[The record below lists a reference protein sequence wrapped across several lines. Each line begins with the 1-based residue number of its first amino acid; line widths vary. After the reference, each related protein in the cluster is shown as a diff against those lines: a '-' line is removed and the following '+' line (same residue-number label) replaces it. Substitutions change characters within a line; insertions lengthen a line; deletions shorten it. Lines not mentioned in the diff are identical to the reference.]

1 MDDPTLLKTNAN
13 STVKEYSEEDLIRH
27 LREGHEQAFKV
38 IFDTYY
44 RPLTLFAMKY
54 TGGDVEEAKEIVQEF
69 FVRFWS
75 KRHDVTIRFS
85 LKTYLYAGVRNA
97 CLNVLASSKVAQ
109 RKLRD
114 YTVSEVSNDNA
125 LELMLVAEQEHLLMQ
140 AIDRLPDKCRQ
151 IFYFSRMEKLS
162 NQAIA
167 DRLQLSVKTV
177 EAQISIALK
186 RLREIL
192 ISLFLMLVSWG

>member
-1 MDDPTLLKTNAN
+1 
-13 STVKEYSEEDLIRH
+13 
-27 LREGHEQAFKV
+27 
-38 IFDTYY
+38 
-44 RPLTLFAMKY
+44 
-54 TGGDVEEAKEIVQEF
+54 VEEAKEIVQDF

-75 KRHDVTIRFS
+75 KREDVAIRFS

-97 CLNVLASSKVAQ
+97 CLNALASTKVAQ

-114 YTVSEVSNDNA
+114 YTVPEISTDNA
-125 LELMLVAEQEHLLMQ
+125 LELMLVAEQEDLLMQ
-140 AIDRLPDKCRQ
+140 AVDRLPEKCRQ
-151 IFYFSRMEKLS
+151 IFHLSRMEKLS

-167 DRLQLSVKTV
+167 DQLQLSVKTV

-192 ISLFLMLVSWG
+192 ISIIMVLISWA